1 VTKNLAQILTD
12 LAGERAA
19 FGKAFQERVIAYMM
33 QEIAPFSTLHDLA
46 VARQRALLNCKHYDE
61 KMSSIGGATTAGG
74 VRAPAEGDSSVAAG
88 KAGVA
93 RMSRM
98 SRNRDKTEKAH
109 DESRNAT
116 EKLQEALQ
124 SYSAMRDRLVLTM
137 ASTALSLQQSH
148 YHCVLSAMHSLQLR
162 PNRGDSALAAAMPPQ
177 CAAAPEVSPGA
188 QATVPLPSVT
198 SRR

>member
-1 VTKNLAQILTD
+1 MGASECDLAWSQYLEVEKGLRELQEALQGFLDNWLSGWGSVTIVAQTLSSVCDQDITSQSSESQVTKNLAQILTD

-93 RMSRM
+93 
-98 SRNRDKTEKAH
+98 
-109 DESRNAT
+109 
-116 EKLQEALQ
+116 
-124 SYSAMRDRLVLTM
+124 
-137 ASTALSLQQSH
+137 
-148 YHCVLSAMHSLQLR
+148 
-162 PNRGDSALAAAMPPQ
+162 
-177 CAAAPEVSPGA
+177 
-188 QATVPLPSVT
+188 
-198 SRR
+198 